1 MAAEQYIIL
10 LHNNEW
16 KISFN
21 DKLYGPYASQQDA
34 IEAAIDAAYA
44 MGEIGIDAQ
53 VLVQDTDQNAHC
65 LLYYRL
71 SQKEGAMTLKPKKK
85 PAKKLTK
92 KATKKSNDTLNIKGG
107 KPSAN
112 RSASLTSSET

>member
-53 VLVQDTDQNAHC
+53 VLVRDTDQA
-65 LLYYRL
+65 LRTAWTYGQDFY
-71 SQKEGAMTLKPKKK
+71 
-85 PAKKLTK
+85 
-92 KATKKSNDTLNIKGG
+92 
-107 KPSAN
+107 
-112 RSASLTSSET
+112 ASVR